1 MIFTILIMILFLIVV
16 SVVFVFIFDM
26 LVSSLR
32 AQNISFNKPIF
43 SENEIRV
50 KPSLME
56 TYDKIDDKKAIVMC
70 SPKKEI
76 SEKRFNYDG
85 PKNCA
90 LFTSMT
96 ETEHDCKYGCI
107 GFGDCV
113 SACSRNAIQVI
124 NGTAVV
130 NSLCNG
136 CGKCIA
142 VCPKKIIKLVPLSTK
157 NAVLCSAEFTEKSGC
172 SEYLKES
179 EIESDSAGGAL
190 SDKILSLFSFG
201 KNN

>member
-1 MIFTILIMILFLIVV
+1 MIFTILIMILFLIVI

-26 LVSSLR
+26 LVASLR

-56 TYDKIDDKKAIVMC
+56 TYDKIEDKKAVVMC
-70 SPKKEI
+70 SAKKDI
-76 SEKRFNYDG
+76 SGKRFYYDG

-90 LFTSMT
+90 LFASMT

-107 GFGDCV
+107 GFGDC
-113 SACSRNAIQVI
+113 AAECSRNAIHVV

-136 CGKCIA
+136 CGKCIG
-142 VCPKKIIKLVPLSTK
+142 VCPKKIIKLIPVSTK
-157 NAVLCSAEFTEKSGC
+157 TAVLCSAEFTEKNGC

-179 EIESDSAGGAL
+179 EIEQDTAGVML
-190 SDKILSLFSFG
+190 SDRIFSFFSFS
-201 KNN
+201 KK